1 MKKYIFWALLM
12 LLAIS
17 SLGCFAISIISK
29 DTLFAILGALLALA
43 ALLTYL
49 EIKSIHSD
57 PFFK

>member
-12 LLAIS
+12 FLTIS
-17 SLGCFAISIISK
+17 SLGCFAILIISK
-29 DTLFAILGALLALA
+29 DTLFAILGAFLALA

-49 EIKSIHSD
+49 EIKSIDSD